1 MNAKSNFL
9 ITGLYLS
16 ETGQL
21 ARKPD
26 SLFFLSSVFII
37 KKRCVS
43 LWRNRIP
50 LLPKA
55 TICYAERQG
64 QIRTPTHEYQEYH
77 EEEPRYTSSDSPRA
91 DTERP
96 VVWNKWPE
104 RKASVF
110 FSKYGLYKHYDI
122 GVELMAKSYDKL
134 LIPDNSIIYCDPP
147 YRGKKKYNIDSIFN
161 HDRFYDWCVK
171 MSQKGHK
178 VFVSENDMSL
188 PFREVWSMPLKN
200 RLALNTTINT
210 TERLYS
216 NLTWMKKDSN
226 LTL

>member
-1 MNAKSNFL
+1 MNIRNTMKKNPD
-9 ITGLYLS
+9 IPVRT
-16 ETGQL
+16 
-21 ARKPD
+21 AR
-26 SLFFLSSVFII
+26 
-37 KKRCVS
+37 
-43 LWRNRIP
+43 
-50 LLPKA
+50 
-55 TICYAERQG
+55 E
-64 QIRTPTHEYQEYH
+64 RTP
-77 EEEPRYTSSDSPRA
+77 

-96 VVWNKWPE
+96 VVWQKRPE

>member
-26 SLFFLSSVFII
+26 RLFFLSSVFII

-55 TICYAERQG
+55 TICCAERQG

-77 EEEPRYTSSDSPRA
+77 EEEPRYTGSDSPRA
-91 DTERP
+91 HTRH
-96 VVWNKWPE
+96 
-104 RKASVF
+104 RKA
-110 FSKYGLYKHYDI
+110 
-122 GVELMAKSYDKL
+122 
-134 LIPDNSIIYCDPP
+134 C
-147 YRGKKKYNIDSIFN
+147 
-161 HDRFYDWCVK
+161 
-171 MSQKGHK
+171 
-178 VFVSENDMSL
+178 
-188 PFREVWSMPLKN
+188 
-200 RLALNTTINT
+200 RLAETAR
-210 TERLYS
+210 TESVCLFPEIRS
-216 NLTWMKKDSN
+216 IQ
-226 LTL
+226 TLRYKRFNKQSF